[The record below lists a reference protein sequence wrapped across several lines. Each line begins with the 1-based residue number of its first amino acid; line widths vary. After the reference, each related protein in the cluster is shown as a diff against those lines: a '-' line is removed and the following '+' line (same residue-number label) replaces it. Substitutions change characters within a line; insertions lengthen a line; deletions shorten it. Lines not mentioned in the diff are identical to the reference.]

1 MVSAV
6 TIFDE
11 DTPLALLEALADF
24 AAIALENARHVKRI
38 HELTITDDCTS
49 LYNARHMDFILE
61 TEIYRSQRY
70 GYEFSLVFID
80 LDHFKSVNDTHGHL
94 VGSKLLAEVGQMVK
108 LACRRIDFAFRYGGD
123 EFVIVLPQA
132 SKENAY
138 VVARRLHRMIGETSW
153 LTSEGLGIH
162 FTASIGV
169 ASYPSDAKTKVELL
183 HLADE
188 AMYQI
193 KNTTRNGVAAA
204 KVGTLPH
211 L

>member
-1 MVSAV
+1 
-6 TIFDE
+6 
-11 DTPLALLEALADF
+11 
-24 AAIALENARHVKRI
+24 
-38 HELTITDDCTS
+38 
-49 LYNARHMDFILE
+49 
-61 TEIYRSQRY
+61 
-70 GYEFSLVFID
+70 VFID

-94 VGSKLLAEVGQMVK
+94 VGSKLLAEVGNMVK

-153 LTSEGLGIH
+153 LNSEGLDIH

-169 ASYPSDAKTKVELL
+169 ASYPSDAKSKVELL

-188 AMYQI
+188 AMYLI
-193 KNTTRNGVAAA
+193 KNTTRNAVAAA
-204 KVGTLPH
+204 RVGALPPI
-211 L
+211 